1 MNVYATVVIANA
13 DKAEAQSLTS
23 DNLFTTEFRKGFK
36 KYWVSSGEFTEEHYN
51 ALVDSG
57 LIFHLIDLKIKPSK
71 VLTALGF
78 NKVVV
83 EED

>member
-51 ALVDSG
+51 ALIDSG

>member
-23 DNLFTTEFRKGFK
+23 DNLFTTEFKKGFK

>member
-1 MNVYATVVIANA
+1 MSVFATVVVSDSN
-13 DKAEAQSLTS
+13 KAEAQALTS
-23 DNLFTTEFRKGFK
+23 LDMFTTEFKKGFK

>member
-1 MNVYATVVIANA
+1 VNVYATVVIANA

-23 DNLFTTEFRKGFK
+23 DNLFTTEFKKGFK

>member
-1 MNVYATVVIANA
+1 MSVFATVVVSDSN
-13 DKAEAQSLTS
+13 KAEAQALTS
-23 DNLFTTEFRKGFK
+23 LDMFTTEFKKGFK
-36 KYWVSSGEFTEEHYN
+36 KYWVSSGEFPEDYYD

>member
-36 KYWVSSGEFTEEHYN
+36 KYWVSSGEFTE
-51 ALVDSG
+51 
-57 LIFHLIDLKIKPSK
+57 
-71 VLTALGF
+71 
-78 NKVVV
+78 
-83 EED
+83 